1 MEKNYPGQVAVEQVN
16 MKRIKIFLSDPQVL
30 FREGIHF
37 ILSGEDDFEV
47 TGEATNNEEAF
58 THIEANPPN
67 IAILNIQDKKVSGP
81 EVIRRIKK
89 RFPSVSAIMTIEKK
103 DEEQLFEVMKS
114 GASACLSKDSDPEHL
129 LDIIKVVSQG
139 NTPIID
145 ELLTPEIAAKALAE
159 FEDINSLNERMD
171 NLMAGLTQKE
181 TQVLSSIAAGNN
193 IGQVGAKLNIDE
205 EAIRVNLR
213 LVLNKLVA
221 NDQTRAIIMTVQ
233 RNLPSMLSNTGRLK
247 KLSED
252 YLTREE
258 FNKFKD
264 SLAKR
269 LKNII
274 GEAV

>member
-1 MEKNYPGQVAVEQVN
+1 MTKDYQGQVAVEQVN

-213 LVLNKLVA
+213 LILNKLVA
-221 NDQTRAIIMTVQ
+221 NDQTRAIMLTVQ
-233 RNLPSMLSNTGRLK
+233 RNLPSMLSNSGRSK

-274 GEAV
+274 GETV

>member
-1 MEKNYPGQVAVEQVN
+1 MTKNYQGQVAGEQVN

-89 RFPSVSAIMTIEKK
+89 RFPSVSAIVTIEKK
-103 DEEQLFEVMKS
+103 EEEQLFEVMKS
-114 GASACLSKDSDPEHL
+114 GASAFLSKDSDPENL

-139 NTPIID
+139 SLPIMD
-145 ELLTPEIAAKALAE
+145 ELLTPEMAARALGE
-159 FEDINSLNERMD
+159 FEDTNSLNERMD
-171 NLMAGLTQKE
+171 NLMVILTQKE
-181 TQVLSSIAAGNN
+181 MQVLGSIASGNN
-193 IGQVGAKLNIDE
+193 IGQVGTKLNMDE
-205 EAIRVNLR
+205 ETIRVYLR

-233 RNLPSMLSNTGRLK
+233 RSLPSMLSNAGRLK
-247 KLSED
+247 RPSEE

-258 FNKFKD
+258 FIKFKD